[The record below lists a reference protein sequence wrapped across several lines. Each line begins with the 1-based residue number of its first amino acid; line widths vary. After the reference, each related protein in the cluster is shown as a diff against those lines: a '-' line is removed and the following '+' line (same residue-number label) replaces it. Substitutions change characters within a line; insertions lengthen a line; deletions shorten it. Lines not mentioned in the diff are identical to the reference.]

1 MKKLKVLQKSIFLT
15 LKNLKNDRKQ
25 SDNSDPKMYTDLN
38 LNMGPCAT
46 LIFAQQIICFQK
58 FQTISYLCLF
68 GVLKLGSNSRHPTT
82 SKMVSSANISSKS
95 AFLFNK
101 KIFLKISY
109 RWCNPSVFS
118 RSSHIWNRL
127 SNFLMYPVIGKEN
140 NDLKSMNLIS

>member
-1 MKKLKVLQKSIFLT
+1 MK
-15 LKNLKNDRKQ
+15 
-25 SDNSDPKMYTDLN
+25 P
-38 LNMGPCAT
+38 
-46 LIFAQQIICFQK
+46 IFAQQKKFDFQK
-58 FQTISYLCLF
+58 FETISYLCLF

-127 SNFLMYPVIGKEN
+127 SNFLMYPIIGKEN
-140 NDLKSMNLIS
+140 KDFKSMNLIHRSPKVIAMFKHILWMIQRSSSRVKFLTSSAKGQLNSE

>member
-1 MKKLKVLQKSIFLT
+1 MCEIHICS
-15 LKNLKNDRKQ
+15 KNN
-25 SDNSDPKMYTDLN
+25 
-38 LNMGPCAT
+38 
-46 LIFAQQIICFQK
+46 LIFKK
-58 FQTISYLCLF
+58 FQIISYLCLF

-127 SNFLMYPVIGKEN
+127 SNFLMYPIIGKEN
-140 NDLKSMNLIS
+140 KDFKSMNLSLAIIGPPKINAMFKHILWMIQKLAE

>member
-1 MKKLKVLQKSIFLT
+1 MK
-15 LKNLKNDRKQ
+15 
-25 SDNSDPKMYTDLN
+25 
-38 LNMGPCAT
+38 A
-46 LIFAQQIICFQK
+46 IFAQQKK
-58 FQTISYLCLF
+58 FDFRKFETISYLCLF

-127 SNFLMYPVIGKEN
+127 SNFLMYPIIGKEN
-140 NDLKSMNLIS
+140 KDFKSMNLVLIYHRSPKVIAMFKHILWMIQRSSSRVKFLTSSASKLQSYVGL

>member
-1 MKKLKVLQKSIFLT
+1 MFETHFCS
-15 LKNLKNDRKQ
+15 KNN
-25 SDNSDPKMYTDLN
+25 
-38 LNMGPCAT
+38 
-46 LIFAQQIICFQK
+46 LIFKK

-127 SNFLMYPVIGKEN
+127 SNFLMYPIIGKEKK
-140 NDLKSMNLIS
+140 DFKSINLSLAKYHRSPKINAMFKHILWMIKK